1 MILPDE
7 VEFIIDRLNKNG
19 HRADVVGGPVRDFL
33 LGNEPHD
40 YDITTDALPE
50 RVMEI
55 FSDKRTVPTGIKH
68 GTVSLILN
76 KNSYEIT
83 TYRIDGE
90 YKDSRHPESVSFT
103 DKLAD
108 DLKRRDFTMNA
119 IAYNHADGITDLYGG
134 REDIERKIIRAVGD
148 PYERFSEDALRILRA
163 IRFSSCLGFGIDP
176 LTREA
181 ILAKKEL
188 LKNVS
193 VERIYDE
200 FSKMLAG
207 RYAYTVFDSYREVI
221 AVFLPE
227 ISSAPLPDKNL
238 FDDGDY
244 GSRLFSLFYLS
255 EKTSDELCAASV
267 RLHTDRR
274 LRELG
279 TSVLSAVGRYFAD
292 TEADIGF
299 MLASLGEEVSKSLV
313 SLEILL
319 GRKDAAAL
327 DMLSEYLESG
337 LPYRV
342 SDLKVNGS
350 DLAPLGY
357 CGREIGAALASLL
370 DDVIFGRVPNERE
383 ALLSELCNR
392 KAK

>member
-1 MILPDE
+1 MILPAE

-19 HRADVVGGPVRDFL
+19 YRADVVGGPVRDFL

-55 FSDKRTVPTGIKH
+55 FSDRRTVPTGIKH
-68 GTVSLILN
+68 GTVSIILDDN
-76 KNSYEIT
+76 AYEVT

-119 IAYNHADGITDLYGG
+119 IAYNYADGITDLYGG
-134 REDIERKIIRAVGD
+134 REDIRARIIRAVGD

-163 IRFSSCLGFGIDP
+163 IRFSACLGFEIDH

-181 ILAKKEL
+181 IIAKKEL

-193 VERIYDE
+193 KERIYVE

-207 RYAYTVFDSYREVI
+207 EYAYTVFDSYREVI

-227 ISSAPLPDKNL
+227 ISSSPLPDREL
-238 FDDGDY
+238 FDRADY
-244 GSRLFSLFYLS
+244 ESRLFSLFYLS
-255 EKTSDELCAASV
+255 GRTPAELSAAAV
-267 RLHTDRR
+267 NLRTDRR

-279 TSVLSAVGRYFAD
+279 ASVLSAVGGYPAC

-299 MLASLGEEVSKSLV
+299 MLASLGEEVSKSV
-313 SLEILL
+313 ISLEILL
-319 GRKDAAAL
+319 EIKDNSSL
-327 DMLSEYLESG
+327 DMLSGYLRDG
-337 LPYRV
+337 LPFRV

-350 DLAPLGY
+350 DLSSLGY
-357 CGREIGAALASLL
+357 CGRKIGTALTALL
-370 DDVIFGRVPNERE
+370 EDVIFGRVQNEKS
-383 ALLSELCNR
+383 ALLLRLSNR
-392 KAK
+392 KAE